1 MDHVE
6 YTLRGTVAVLAFKY
20 PPVNSLSLPLRRDLG
35 AALERAIA
43 DPASKAI
50 VLIGANGTFCAGADI
65 REFNRPEVGVP
76 PTLWNLIAMVEAS
89 PKPVV
94 AAIEGAALGG
104 GLELALGCHYRVAL
118 ESAKVGLPEVKL
130 GLLPGAGGTQ
140 RLPRVLGVENALNVM
155 LGGDPLPAKLF
166 AKSPLFD
173 AVVATDLPGAAQK
186 LAERAAATAADTSRK
201 PHERLPR
208 IRDRKVREPNLEAL
222 LQFARN
228 TVKAAFAKYPAPLA
242 IVDAVAAAGK
252 SKSFDEGLAEEGRLF
267 RMLVASPESAALRHI
282 FFAERATQKIGD
294 IPEGTPTR
302 DIRSVGVIGAG
313 TMGGGISINFLNA
326 GIPVKLLELKQ
337 DALDRGVA
345 KIREI
350 YDGQVAKGRLKPD
363 ELAKR
368 MAALTPTL
376 SYADLA
382 QCDLVIE
389 AVFEDMGVKEKVFR
403 QLDQTMK
410 PGAILATNTS
420 TLDVDRIAAFT
431 KRPQDV
437 IGLHFF
443 SPANV
448 MKLLEVV
455 RGAKTGKDV
464 LATSM
469 KLAKTIRKT
478 AVVSGVCDGFIGN
491 RMINEYFREALA
503 MLDEGASVQQVD
515 GAIEAFGFPMG
526 PFRMSDLAGND
537 IGWHIR
543 KRQYAEGK
551 LKPAIIADRLC
562 ETGRFGQ
569 KTGGGWYDYR
579 PGDRNAHP
587 SPVVAK
593 LVEEGRAAIGLPTRE
608 IDKSEIVDR
617 LVYALVNEGARI
629 LEEKIAQRAS
639 DIDMVYLTGYGFPI
653 WRGGPMFYADS
664 VGLYDVVQRMKQ
676 LAANPRAEAGSWTPA
691 PLLARLAAKGGRFN
705 DSTVEGGAA

>member
-43 DPASKAI
+43 DPAAKAI
-50 VLIGANGTFCAGADI
+50 VLTGANGTFCAGADI
-65 REFNRPEVGVP
+65 REFNRPEVGLP
-76 PTLWNLIAMVEAS
+76 PTLWHLIATVEAS

-118 ESAKVGLPEVKL
+118 ESARVGLPEVKL

-140 RLPRVLGVENALNVM
+140 RLPRMLGVESALNVM

-173 AVVATDLPGAAQK
+173 AVVATDLAGAALK
-186 LAERAAATAADTSRK
+186 VAEKAAATAADTGRK

-208 IRDRKVREPNLEAL
+208 VRDRRVREPNLEAL

-228 TVKAAFAKYPAPLA
+228 TVKAAFSKYPAPLA

-252 SKSFDEGLAEEGRLF
+252 AKSFDEGLAEEGRLF

-282 FFAERATQKIGD
+282 FFAERATQKISD

-363 ELAKR
+363 DLAKR

-376 SYADLA
+376 S
-382 QCDLVIE
+382 
-389 AVFEDMGVKEKVFR
+389 
-403 QLDQTMK
+403 
-410 PGAILATNTS
+410 
-420 TLDVDRIAAFT
+420 
-431 KRPQDV
+431 
-437 IGLHFF
+437 
-443 SPANV
+443 
-448 MKLLEVV
+448 
-455 RGAKTGKDV
+455 
-464 LATSM
+464 
-469 KLAKTIRKT
+469 
-478 AVVSGVCDGFIGN
+478 
-491 RMINEYFREALA
+491 
-503 MLDEGASVQQVD
+503 
-515 GAIEAFGFPMG
+515 
-526 PFRMSDLAGND
+526 
-537 IGWHIR
+537 
-543 KRQYAEGK
+543 
-551 LKPAIIADRLC
+551 
-562 ETGRFGQ
+562 
-569 KTGGGWYDYR
+569 
-579 PGDRNAHP
+579 
-587 SPVVAK
+587 
-593 LVEEGRAAIGLPTRE
+593 
-608 IDKSEIVDR
+608 
-617 LVYALVNEGARI
+617 
-629 LEEKIAQRAS
+629 
-639 DIDMVYLTGYGFPI
+639 
-653 WRGGPMFYADS
+653 
-664 VGLYDVVQRMKQ
+664 
-676 LAANPRAEAGSWTPA
+676 
-691 PLLARLAAKGGRFN
+691 
-705 DSTVEGGAA
+705 